1 MVANVHLLFYFWK
14 MRRSSPDQFDLFG
27 EGGNTG
33 PTKPSSL
40 AEGPS
45 GAAWNGY
52 FFAVVLPPDITQ
64 SVDVLG
70 RQLRRSMGLRGKLIG
85 PDRYHVSLCGIGA
98 FGEAPSGIVDLL
110 KRIGA
115 SVHEPGFDIFFDQT
129 AAFSGSYGKRS
140 LVLTASDTLPA
151 LIALQTRLHD
161 AMQAANLPVD
171 ARFTPHITLLYDRRP
186 ASQIEIPRLSFTVRD
201 FVLIRS
207 VHGTGHHDHL
217 ARWPLRGG
225 RLSAPA

>member
-1 MVANVHLLFYFWK
+1 

-27 EGGNTG
+27 GGGNTA
-33 PTKPSSL
+33 PAKPSSQ

-45 GAAWNGY
+45 DAAWNSY
-52 FFAVVLPPDITQ
+52 FFAIVLPPDIAQ
-64 SVDVLG
+64 SIDALG

-85 PDRYHVSLCGIGA
+85 PDRYHVSLCGLGA

-110 KRIGA
+110 KQIGA
-115 SVHEPGFDIFFDQT
+115 SIREPGFDIFFDQT

-151 LIALQTRLHD
+151 LITLQTRLHD
-161 AMQAANLPVD
+161 AMQAANLPAD
-171 ARFTPHITLLYDRRP
+171 ARFTPHITLLYDKRP
-186 ASQIEIPRLSFTVRD
+186 ASQIEIPRLSFTVPD

-207 VHGTGHHDHL
+207 VHGESQHDHL
-217 ARWPLRGG
+217 ARWPLSSR
-225 RLSAPA
+225 